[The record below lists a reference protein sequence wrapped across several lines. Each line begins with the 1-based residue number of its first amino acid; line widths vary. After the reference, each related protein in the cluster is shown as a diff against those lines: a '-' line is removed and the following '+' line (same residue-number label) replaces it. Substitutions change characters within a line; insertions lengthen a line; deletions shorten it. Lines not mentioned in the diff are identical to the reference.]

1 MAFES
6 KGFIHG
12 DLHIENILLYELKE
26 TKRLEYRIENITYYI
41 DTDVECIIMDFDKS
55 ITYNNQYMNLPK
67 FDNTYTLIQSIINII
82 NICGKLYATNN
93 KYEVDPIR
101 DTLNKSY
108 SLLHYDIVLDGISI
122 LGSFYSQSR
131 DYDEF
136 IKLSVHDTIQFLNI
150 YWKELYNEYLFPSH
164 SLEFSIGKLSKYLN
178 LN

>member
-1 MAFES
+1 MKLKTILKQLIYALIMAFES

-12 DLHIENILLYELKE
+12 YIENILLYKLKE
-26 TKRLEYRIENITYYI
+26 TKRLEYQIENIKYYI

-55 ITYNNQYMNLPK
+55 ITY
-67 FDNTYTLIQSIINII
+67 TLIQSIINII
-82 NICGKLYATNN
+82 NICGKLYAKDK
-93 KYEVDPIR
+93 KYDIDPIR
-101 DTLNKSY
+101 NILNKSY

-164 SLEFSIGKLSKYLN
+164 SLEFSIKKSSK
-178 LN
+178 